1 MGVTIN
7 FNLNIKKFK
16 NIKNFKL
23 RLFSTLLLIF
33 IFSTLFF
40 IGNPVLPIF
49 LIILF
54 LAILYEFNLVCHN
67 NIKLIHLIKIFIFPI
82 LLFTFLLSAINNFS
96 PFIYNYTNYFL
107 LLSIALI
114 VNCVFFYNYKNTLN
128 FVMSQLLIISFF
140 SLIIILLSPNG
151 LNIFLYL
158 IILVSVMDIFAYVGG
173 NLLGTKK
180 IAPNISHGKTIE
192 GTLIGLFSSTLASLL
207 IRDLI
212 DINVFQALI
221 LGFAIGICAFLGD
234 LLESFFKR
242 KIGIKD
248 SGKLIPGHGG
258 LLDRFDGYIII
269 LPLFNITLI
278 YQF

>member
-140 SLIIILLSPNG
+140 SLIKILLSPNG

-158 IILVSVMDIFAYVGG
+158 IILVSVMDIFAYVG
-173 NLLGTKK
+173 
-180 IAPNISHGKTIE
+180 
-192 GTLIGLFSSTLASLL
+192 
-207 IRDLI
+207 
-212 DINVFQALI
+212 
-221 LGFAIGICAFLGD
+221 
-234 LLESFFKR
+234 
-242 KIGIKD
+242 
-248 SGKLIPGHGG
+248 
-258 LLDRFDGYIII
+258 
-269 LPLFNITLI
+269 
-278 YQF
+278 